1 MLVNKKQKQTCGE
14 SASIHRGSTPS
25 HPEWPVR
32 DGDNWSWTWLGFEA
46 QRKSVPL
53 TKSNLGKALSHFTAT
68 ISFLVIFFFF
78 FFFSYKSSLT
88 GNPVFPTLGRIKVIR
103 VNTWLDVSGLKQHF
117 NWSRIIQWYSN
128 RSFPVCD
135 VCFSGWFIRPWLI
148 FQVSR
153 SFSQST
159 CRRSLSS
166 RLWATLCATEKES
179 TPVATTS
186 AFVSVPR
193 TTHNATVQSQTSR
206 LWRTPCW
213 ECPSC
218 GLPRTKTLR
227 ALVRNVF
234 TTTKTFESLWQ
245 YCSISLK

>member
-1 MLVNKKQKQTCGE
+1 MRGECFYSSRLYAVPSRVTCQRRRQLELNMTRIWSAKKICASHKKQSWK
-14 SASIHRGSTPS
+14 SIEPFHS
-25 HPEWPVR
+25 HYFIS
-32 DGDNWSWTWLGFEA
+32 GD
-46 QRKSVPL
+46 
-53 TKSNLGKALSHFTAT
+53 
-68 ISFLVIFFFF
+68 FL
-78 FFFSYKSSLT
+78 FFFSYKSPLT

-135 VCFSGWFIRPWLI
+135 VCFSGWFTRPWLI